1 MSYNVAPQLYNTS
14 NLPIIPDIATHLNPY
29 VSYNVV
35 PQFYHT
41 PPYLH
46 AIPEVSYHRLTPR
59 DRFLVIASDGLWD
72 MMTPSQVQKN
82 ACKLCIVSECSLLLF
97 NTQLL
102 I

>member
-1 MSYNVAPQLYNTS
+1 MVLATEE
-14 NLPIIPDIATHLNPY
+14 NLLSISPFPHPDIATHLNPY

-46 AIPEVSYHRLTPR
+46 AIPEVAYHRLTPR

-72 MMTPSQVQKN
+72 EMTPSQVSDSYWLQFVN
-82 ACKLCIVSECSLLLF
+82 G
-97 NTQLL
+97 
-102 I
+102 